1 MIPFRVKLSPLDPFK
16 WAVVLKN
23 PELHWIP
30 VSFLPL
36 KQRSRY
42 KYWSFLP
49 LLIYYG
55 TGQLRLFNVFQFQ
68 GRRVPALCRA
78 WKFHPRLPRPDTSP
92 DPWTTWTTLLL
103 RVLFSGVHDAV
114 MLLEGNAQCEHVV
127 LNSVLVD
134 AFRNCWVPKLWLRPG
149 VSPRSMCQIHQFG
162 DCLVISAI
170 FFEIFP
176 QGDAVAGWYFC
187 WTKKESWFQ
196 FQPLVCDLLFLYR
209 EMIAVIHF
217 VFCSSRSSHE
227 EMSGLPQIKG
237 KMVRS
242 LCTRLKGK
250 EGRLLLCRWTGRWAK
265 EIYGV
270 MDSHSPHYR
279 VVDLS
284 AGEVFFASP
293 GKLPFFRL
301 YPTRI
306 VQHYAASSKRP
317 SKHQKTIGGS
327 TQIIL
332 NTQSSTKKNIHPPK
346 KILKNA
352 SPSSFHLPK
361 NRPSA
366 EVSVATWAANAWTS
380 QLEPWSRRIPTSAW
394 RRWWSPS
401 GWRNGWPSPRR
412 RGERRTAMGLG
423 FNGYINLGYIFM
435 VYWLVYSL

>member
-1 MIPFRVKLSPLDPFK
+1 MGLDNYGFST
-16 WAVVLKN
+16 
-23 PELHWIP
+23 
-30 VSFLPL
+30 SFS
-36 KQRSRY
+36 SRE
-42 KYWSFLP
+42 
-49 LLIYYG
+49 G
-55 TGQLRLFNVFQFQ
+55 GFQFYVE
-68 GRRVPALCRA
+68 RNST
-78 WKFHPRLPRPDTSP
+78 PDSQDRTQAIP
-92 DPWTTWTTLLL
+92 EPPWTTLLL
-103 RVLFSGVHDAV
+103 RVFFSGVHDAV

-217 VFCSSRSSHE
+217 VVCSSRSSHE

-270 MDSHSPHYR
+270 MDSHSPHYW

-293 GKLPFFRL
+293 GNLCFFQTL
-301 YPTRI
+301 SNKNSPALCSI
-306 VQHYAASSKRP
+306 IK
-317 SKHQKTIGGS
+317 KTIQTS
-327 TQIIL
+327 
-332 NTQSSTKKNIHPPK
+332 KNH
-346 KILKNA
+346 
-352 SPSSFHLPK
+352 
-361 NRPSA
+361 
-366 EVSVATWAANAWTS
+366 
-380 QLEPWSRRIPTSAW
+380 RRINSNYP
-394 RRWWSPS
+394 
-401 GWRNGWPSPRR
+401 
-412 RGERRTAMGLG
+412 
-423 FNGYINLGYIFM
+423 
-435 VYWLVYSL
+435 